1 MNIKAILVM
10 IILLA
15 VIGGGGFYFGLKYKL
30 VPADTSVVT
39 VPTVASTPLV
49 APTGTTTPV
58 LTQTPSPTVD
68 ETAAIL
74 TAVKAGIIAER
85 GPESANLNFTVSK
98 IIGNYAQG
106 GAAAQGGGAMWLAAK
121 VGGTW
126 KLVWDGNG
134 TISCAS
140 IDPYNFPVSM
150 VPECWNETTGKS
162 VTR

>member
-1 MNIKAILVM
+1 MNAKAVLVM

-15 VIGGGGFYFGLKYKL
+15 IIGLGGFYAGQKYKL

-39 VPTVASTPLV
+39 VPTVESTPLV
-49 APTGTTTPV
+49 VPTGTITLAP
-58 LTQTPSPTVD
+58 TPSPTVD

-74 TAVKAGIIAER
+74 AAVKAGIIAER
-85 GPESANLNFTVSK
+85 GPKSANLTFTVSK
-98 IIGNYAQG
+98 IQGNFAQG
-106 GAAAQGGGAMWLAAK
+106 GASAQGGGAMWLAAK